1 MSVGIEPLET
11 ALDIHFKVNEAAA
24 ELRSIG
30 LDLEEIRATGREPM
44 HSGSAPLVSGRD
56 FVAER
61 WRVEMTAPI
70 AALALEKTRA
80 AAARG
85 RVEVGIAK
93 PLEVDVAATRIAE
106 LEAAIEV
113 RERNGATG
121 RSGSE

>member
-1 MSVGIEPLET
+1 
-11 ALDIHFKVNEAAA
+11 VNEAEA

-44 HSGSAPLVSGRD
+44 HSLTAPLVSGRD

-85 RVEVGIAK
+85 RVEIGIGNRAK
-93 PLEVDVAATRIAE
+93 WTPPQRGSPSSRRPSRPSSESWLS
-106 LEAAIEV
+106 V
-113 RERNGATG
+113 RHT
-121 RSGSE
+121 